1 MSRSEWQKGSGS
13 LVTGY
18 TRSLRRRSVS
28 PLLLVDNTNRP
39 QHPNHSFHSWRDR
52 WLRHVSKRA
61 PEKETTA
68 SGRPE
73 NPEPPRVS
81 QPPQVLRSPPVPR
94 PSRDSRPSRLAE
106 PSRVSPPSRE
116 PQLSLSRAPQ
126 PPLKPPSRDPRA
138 PRQGTHAPTTA
149 PPGDRA
155 AQLALRAQQK
165 LRERAAKV
173 ILRAWQ
179 AWRFRKAVRSW
190 LDLNLGQVEIK
201 EESPDSEVG
210 MLPVDEAAMQPE
222 TEGEAETET
231 RHPAGVEMTNVESH
245 QISSPTSSAP
255 PRSVKGQFYID
266 IQRYYEFSGL
276 PLKKWLTV
284 ENKTLELW
292 DLWKA
297 VTDLDEDSGYRDW
310 EQIAEILNF
319 DWLANPNV
327 TNQLQ
332 AAFDEHLK
340 GFEEALKSF
349 EDEMDTS
356 EDEEGEEEGGQQSPA
371 QIPEILES
379 SPPVPATKRRRKHLV
394 SSPVLGVSPP
404 NKRLRYDLDQ
414 EIPETPEKPGQAG
427 QTTLRAGR
435 TLPTVEPM
443 SLRTKRQ
450 HDLAQRASTKPIP
463 EPETQ
468 DFLFGHEARPDLLQL
483 QDEEPP
489 LSDDSD
495 GSDFPPLKQ
504 LIQKPAKL
512 KNQKKPPPRSGS
524 SSDAF
529 GTPMES
535 PPTRPTR
542 TAPAANPN
550 PKRSQLASS
559 ATLKP
564 APVPVLTNR
573 LSPIIPYPPPR
584 RRPSSVAQPPSAT
597 RPPVPEPNPRSH
609 QPSRE
614 DRTRR
619 PSGLAPPVPFFNSS
633 PPEPKQSP
641 ETRPKSLANLTQEE
655 REYHIREY
663 IKAGFHKEHVLA
675 ALQATNMV
683 TDNAEL
689 VVMSLASGEGIPGNT
704 EGVWTEED
712 DDYLATVDQ
721 LRKFERGSRVADEI
735 LERLVK
741 KHGAAS
747 VEERRKYVT

>member
-1 MSRSEWQKGSGS
+1 M
-13 LVTGY
+13 
-18 TRSLRRRSVS
+18 
-28 PLLLVDNTNRP
+28 
-39 QHPNHSFHSWRDR
+39 
-52 WLRHVSKRA
+52 
-61 PEKETTA
+61 
-68 SGRPE
+68 
-73 NPEPPRVS
+73 
-81 QPPQVLRSPPVPR
+81 
-94 PSRDSRPSRLAE
+94 
-106 PSRVSPPSRE
+106 
-116 PQLSLSRAPQ
+116 
-126 PPLKPPSRDPRA
+126 
-138 PRQGTHAPTTA
+138 
-149 PPGDRA
+149 
-155 AQLALRAQQK
+155 RAQQK
-165 LRERAAKV
+165 LRERAASV

-179 AWRFRKAVRSW
+179 AWRFRRAVRSW
-190 LDLNLGQVEIK
+190 LDSNLGQVEIK
-201 EESPDSEVG
+201 EESPDSEVE
-210 MLPVDEAAMQPE
+210 MLPVDEAAVQPE
-222 TEGEAETET
+222 TESQAETET
-231 RHPAGVEMTNVESH
+231 RHPAGVEMTNDESH
-245 QISSPTSSAP
+245 QIPWPTSSAP
-255 PRSVKGQFYID
+255 RRSVKEQFYID

-276 PLKKWLTV
+276 PLQKWLTV

-297 VTDLDEDSGYRDW
+297 VTDQDEESQYRDW
-310 EQIAEILNF
+310 EQIAEVLEFN
-319 DWLANPNV
+319 WLDNPNV

-340 GFEEALKSF
+340 GFEEVLKSF

-356 EDEEGEEEGGQQSPA
+356 EDEEGEEEGEEEEGQQSPA
-371 QIPEILES
+371 RIPEILES
-379 SPPVPATKRRRKHLV
+379 SPSVPATKRRRKHLV

-427 QTTLRAGR
+427 QTTPRAGR

-450 HDLAQRASTKPIP
+450 QDLAQRTSTKPIP

-468 DFLFGHEARPDLLQL
+468 DFTFGQSPGHGETEPDLLKL

-489 LSDDSD
+489 LSDDSN
-495 GSDFPPLKQ
+495 GAEFLPLKQ
-504 LIQKPAKL
+504 LIQNPAKL
-512 KNQKKPPPRSGS
+512 KNQKKPAPRSGS

-550 PKRSQLASS
+550 PKRSQFASS
-559 ATLKP
+559 ATLKT

-573 LSPIIPYPPPR
+573 LSPVIPYSPPR
-584 RRPSSVAQPPSAT
+584 RRPSNVAQPSSAT
-597 RPPVPEPNPRSH
+597 RRPVPEPNPCPP

-614 DRTRR
+614 DRTHR

-641 ETRPKSLANLTQEE
+641 ETRPESLANLTQEE
-655 REYHIREY
+655 RDYHIREY
-663 IKAGFHKEHVLA
+663 MKAGFHKEHVMA

-689 VVMSLASGEGIPGNT
+689 VMMSLASGEGIPGNT
-704 EGVWTEED
+704 KGVWTKKDDAGMTAVEE
-712 DDYLATVDQ
+712 LRERARELPQ
-721 LRKFERGSRVADEI
+721 LHLVADEI

-747 VEERRKYVT
+747 VKKRRKYLA

>member
-1 MSRSEWQKGSGS
+1 
-13 LVTGY
+13 
-18 TRSLRRRSVS
+18 
-28 PLLLVDNTNRP
+28 
-39 QHPNHSFHSWRDR
+39 
-52 WLRHVSKRA
+52 
-61 PEKETTA
+61 
-68 SGRPE
+68 
-73 NPEPPRVS
+73 
-81 QPPQVLRSPPVPR
+81 
-94 PSRDSRPSRLAE
+94 
-106 PSRVSPPSRE
+106 
-116 PQLSLSRAPQ
+116 
-126 PPLKPPSRDPRA
+126 
-138 PRQGTHAPTTA
+138 
-149 PPGDRA
+149 
-155 AQLALRAQQK
+155 
-165 LRERAAKV
+165 
-173 ILRAWQ
+173 
-179 AWRFRKAVRSW
+179 
-190 LDLNLGQVEIK
+190 
-201 EESPDSEVG
+201 
-210 MLPVDEAAMQPE
+210 MLPVDEPAMQPQ
-222 TEGEAETET
+222 TEGQAETET
-231 RHPAGVEMTNVESH
+231 RHSAGVEMTNDESH
-245 QISSPTSSAP
+245 QIPSPTSSAP
-255 PRSVKGQFYID
+255 QRSVKEQFYLD

-297 VTDLDEDSGYRDW
+297 VTDQDEESQYRDW
-310 EQIAEILNF
+310 EQIAEILEFN
-319 DWLANPNV
+319 WLDNPNV

-356 EDEEGEEEGGQQSPA
+356 EDEEGGEEEGQQSPA
-371 QIPEILES
+371 RILDILES
-379 SPPVPATKRRRKHLV
+379 SPPVPATKRSRKHPI
-394 SSPVLGVSPP
+394 SSPVLGFSPP

-427 QTTLRAGR
+427 QTMPRAGR

-468 DFLFGHEARPDLLQL
+468 DFTFGQPLGHGEAEPDLLEL

-495 GSDFPPLKQ
+495 GAEFLPLKQ
-504 LIQKPAKL
+504 VIQNPAKL
-512 KNQKKPPPRSGS
+512 KKLKKPAPRSGS

-550 PKRSQLASS
+550 PKRSRLASS

-564 APVPVLTNR
+564 APIPVLTNR
-573 LSPIIPYPPPR
+573 LSPIIPYPPPP
-584 RRPSSVAQPPSAT
+584 RRPTSLAQPSSAT
-597 RPPVPEPNPRSH
+597 RPPVPEPNPPPP

-619 PSGLAPPVPFFNSS
+619 PTGLAPPVPFFNSS
-633 PPEPKQSP
+633 PPEPEQSL
-641 ETRPKSLANLTQEE
+641 ETRPMSLANLTQAE

-663 IKAGFHKEHVLA
+663 IKAGFHKEHVMA
-675 ALQATNMV
+675 ALEATNMV

-689 VVMSLASGEGIPGNT
+689 VMISLASGEGIPGNT
-704 EGVWTEED
+704 KGVWTKKDDAEMTAVEE
-712 DDYLATVDQ
+712 LRERARELPQ
-721 LRKFERGSRVADEI
+721 LHLVADEI

-741 KHGAAS
+741 KHGAAG
-747 VEERRKYVT
+747 VKERRKYLM